1 MAQSYERDRS
11 LQTRRYGMKIH
22 DDGFWRLGGLSME
35 DTLKTVRDG
44 SLVAFSVSTSIGER
58 PGP

>member
-11 LQTRRYGMKIH
+11 LQTRRCEMKIH
-22 DDGFWRLGGLSME
+22 DGEFWRLGGLSME
-35 DTLKTVRDG
+35 DTPKTVRAG
-44 SLVAFSVSTSIGER
+44 YLVALSVSTSIGER